1 MISSVDDALR
11 PVIESLLGRVLIYET
26 LDDAVYAAEKL
37 AIVCASSRWRAIFT
51 RQVMTGGYRKKI
63 ASGLLGRSRELKN
76 LEAERIQLAAR
87 LQHVE
92 SDLAGSTDELIARA
106 AIEKEHAEID
116 AETTALLNE
125 KRQEHKQQTLDFER
139 QTARKHR
146 LETEIERLLV
156 EETSKKRAHA
166 ERSDE
171 QERVQCSFD
180 QLAAQIQS
188 ALADEQPSEAERN
201 ALREQIT
208 DLRVSVGSVMN
219 RFKVCSTSE
228 STSRLKRREKR
239 LAQINAATVS
249 EQLIERYR
257 DERMSIDESLHTL
270 RQDIRQAELD
280 VEALRLDRQA
290 IEQEQRDFFGEIDV
304 IGQRLAALH
313 SEQSRLEAKLE
324 RLAGLDDQIKNRLW
338 EEYQL
343 TAVC

>member
-1 MISSVDDALR
+1 ML
-11 PVIESLLGRVLIYET
+11 
-26 LDDAVYAAEKL
+26 
-37 AIVCASSRWRAIFT
+37 FT

-156 EETSKKRAHA
+156 EETSKTRFMPNVPMS
-166 ERSDE
+166 RN
-171 QERVQCSFD
+171 VQYFD

-188 ALADEQPSEAERN
+188 ALADEQPSKR
-201 ALREQIT
+201 T
-208 DLRVSVGSVMN
+208 KHRVNKSRICAFRQSIDESI
-219 RFKVCSTSE
+219 RLLDQRARRSE
-228 STSRLKRREKR
+228 TARQENVR
-239 LAQINAATVS
+239 QINAATAV
-249 EQLIERYR
+249 IELS
-257 DERMSIDESLHTL
+257 MS
-270 RQDIRQAELD
+270 
-280 VEALRLDRQA
+280 
-290 IEQEQRDFFGEIDV
+290 
-304 IGQRLAALH
+304 
-313 SEQSRLEAKLE
+313 
-324 RLAGLDDQIKNRLW
+324 
-338 EEYQL
+338 
-343 TAVC
+343 AVH

>member
-1 MISSVDDALR
+1 MR

-26 LDDAVYAAEKL
+26 LDDAVYAAEKTGNRL
-37 AIVCASSRWRAIFT
+37 RIVTLEGDVIHTSGS
-51 RQVMTGGYRKKI
+51 MTGGYRKKI

-208 DLRVSVGSVMN
+208 DLRVSVGSIDESIQGLLDLREHVA
-219 RFKVCSTSE
+219 SE
-228 STSRLKRREKR
+228 TARQEKR
-239 LAQINAATVS
+239 LAQINAATVES

-324 RLAGLDDQIKNRLW
+324 RLGTRRSD
-338 EEYQL
+338 
-343 TAVC
+343 